1 MRRASVRK
9 LTNGLGF
16 IATMLWI
23 GLVLMVTLAYFSSE
37 TVEDK
42 KRVLDGINP
51 LNIIAIEYRWIMFS
65 LIFMYLYW
73 ALRRIID
80 GIKISFWGKQ
90 CRECGKRELETELI
104 DEVYMGQEDT
114 SFWLPREGGISN
126 WKRVERTSPVT
137 RKTFKASCNAC
148 GASYTYSEKST
159 D

>member
-51 LNIIAIEYRWIMFS
+51 LNIIA
-65 LIFMYLYW
+65 
-73 ALRRIID
+73 
-80 GIKISFWGKQ
+80 
-90 CRECGKRELETELI
+90 
-104 DEVYMGQEDT
+104 V
-114 SFWLPREGGISN
+114 
-126 WKRVERTSPVT
+126 
-137 RKTFKASCNAC
+137 
-148 GASYTYSEKST
+148 SYTHLTLPTS
-159 D
+159 DLV